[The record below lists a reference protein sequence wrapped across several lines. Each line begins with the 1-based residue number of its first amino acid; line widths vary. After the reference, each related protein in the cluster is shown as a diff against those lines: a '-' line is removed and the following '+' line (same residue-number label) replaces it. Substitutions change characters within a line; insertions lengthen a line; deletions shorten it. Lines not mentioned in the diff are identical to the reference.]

1 VIRYVLFQAGR
12 TELINLKNTKGT
24 KGSTKEDACSAY
36 NQTQSNFS
44 GKKSYSSYVNTRSNI
59 SVNKLN
65 IGNSRQNSALK
76 QGTQHSSRNTDAL
89 SANKHGSGEG
99 FNSTN
104 RSVIN
109 TLKTPRQ
116 NLVRNSIKSPLPR
129 QLNMRSAS
137 REKLFTP
144 SSRNYSGQKQ
154 SVNTN
159 QDSQSRS
166 KTLYEIMLQK
176 QK

>member
-1 VIRYVLFQAGR
+1 MDTITNIIG
-12 TELINLKNTKGT
+12 
-24 KGSTKEDACSAY
+24 AY
-36 NQTQSNFS
+36 GEHKKKRSVEQT
-44 GKKSYSSYVNTRSNI
+44 T
-59 SVNKLN
+59 
-65 IGNSRQNSALK
+65 QN
-76 QGTQHSSRNTDAL
+76 
-89 SANKHGSGEG
+89 
-99 FNSTN
+99 
-104 RSVIN
+104 VIN

-129 QLNMRSAS
+129 QLNNNNNMRSAS

-154 SVNTN
+154 NVN

>member
-1 VIRYVLFQAGR
+1 
-12 TELINLKNTKGT
+12 
-24 KGSTKEDACSAY
+24 
-36 NQTQSNFS
+36 
-44 GKKSYSSYVNTRSNI
+44 
-59 SVNKLN
+59 VNKLN

-76 QGTQHSSRNTDAL
+76 QGNQHSSRNTDAL
-89 SANKHGSGEG
+89 SSNKNGSGEG
-99 FNSTN
+99 FSSTN

-129 QLNMRSAS
+129 QPNMRSAS

-144 SSRNYSGQKQ
+144 SSRNYSGQKP
-154 SVNTN
+154 NMN

>member
-1 VIRYVLFQAGR
+1 
-12 TELINLKNTKGT
+12 
-24 KGSTKEDACSAY
+24 
-36 NQTQSNFS
+36 
-44 GKKSYSSYVNTRSNI
+44 
-59 SVNKLN
+59 VNKLN

-76 QGTQHSSRNTDAL
+76 QGNQHSSRNTDAL
-89 SANKHGSGEG
+89 SSNKTGSGEG

-129 QLNMRSAS
+129 QLNNNNNMRSAS

-154 SVNTN
+154 NVN